1 MATFFASSRLSMLE
15 YFLNGLR
22 TWQGGVQIKPNSNE
36 QPTKVNKSGTISQ
49 PIREWQKTITQ
60 YAIDHGFNWSPSDID
75 TMLLRIHSEVSEASE
90 AARDENK
97 LELAEEMADIFIRLA
112 NACEVMGIDLEA
124 EVIKK
129 HEKNLKRNRLHG
141 RKRK

>member
-1 MATFFASSRLSMLE
+1 MKS
-15 YFLNGLR
+15 
-22 TWQGGVQIKPNSNE
+22 IK
-36 QPTKVNKSGTISQ
+36 
-49 PIREWQKTITQ
+49 EWQRIITE
-60 YAIDHGFNWSPSDID
+60 YAVDHGFNWTPGDID

-97 LELAEEMADIFIRLA
+97 EELAEEMADIFIRLA

-124 EVIKK
+124 EVSKK
-129 HEKNLKRNRLHG
+129 HRKNLLRDKLHG

>member
-1 MATFFASSRLSMLE
+1 MKS
-15 YFLNGLR
+15 
-22 TWQGGVQIKPNSNE
+22 IK
-36 QPTKVNKSGTISQ
+36 
-49 PIREWQKTITQ
+49 EWQKVITE
-60 YAIDHGFNWSPSDID
+60 YAVSHGFNWTPRDID

-97 LELAEEMADIFIRLA
+97 EELAAEMADIFIRLA

-124 EVIKK
+124 EVTKK
-129 HEKNLKRNRLHG
+129 HEKNLLRNKLHG

>member
-1 MATFFASSRLSMLE
+1 MKS
-15 YFLNGLR
+15 
-22 TWQGGVQIKPNSNE
+22 IK
-36 QPTKVNKSGTISQ
+36 
-49 PIREWQKTITQ
+49 EWQKIITE
-60 YAIDHGFNWSPSDID
+60 YAVEHGFNWTPRDID

-97 LELAEEMADIFIRLA
+97 EELAAEMADIFIRLA

-124 EVIKK
+124 EVQNK
-129 HEKNLKRNRLHG
+129 HNKNLAREKLHG

>member
-1 MATFFASSRLSMLE
+1 MK
-15 YFLNGLR
+15 
-22 TWQGGVQIKPNSNE
+22 QI
-36 QPTKVNKSGTISQ
+36 G
-49 PIREWQKTITQ
+49 EWQKTITE
-60 YAIDHGFNWSPSDID
+60 YAVDRGFNWTPRDID

-97 LELAEEMADIFIRLA
+97 EELAEEMADIFIRLV

-129 HEKNLKRNRLHG
+129 HKKNLLRDKLHG